1 MRNPE
6 ITFRSFVYN
15 VALTLIMAAC
25 CIAASYVGFLA
36 AVDHVEERETRWE
49 MARGDR

>member
-1 MRNPE
+1 M
-6 ITFRSFVYN
+6 TLKSFAYN
-15 VALTLIMAAC
+15 TLLTLIMAAC

-36 AVDHVEERETRWE
+36 AVDHVEEREARWE